1 MTFLLSGE
9 KKVLHVFMLEK
20 KRKESILIKMVI
32 YLVNTLFTSIQDVFW
47 QNRPTFQSASAMS
60 RTPSTILSFEIC
72 QSKKRKKK
80 PGELNFRVGGKNKKQ
95 S

>member
-32 YLVNTLFTSIQDVFW
+32 YLVNTLFTSI
-47 QNRPTFQSASAMS
+47 
-60 RTPSTILSFEIC
+60 
-72 QSKKRKKK
+72 
-80 PGELNFRVGGKNKKQ
+80 
-95 S
+95 